1 MGALERIVEALRALI
16 IVQQDVSEL
25 KTKFNEVVEQLIATR
40 ERVVVLEKEVEYLK
54 RELEL
59 REEKIVMNL
68 THQIERRLPP
78 QSS

>member
-1 MGALERIVEALRALI
+1 MSVLERIGEALRALI
-16 IVQQDVSEL
+16 VVHRDVTEL
-25 KTKFNEVVEQLIATR
+25 TTKLNEVVTQLVATR
-40 ERVVVLEKEVEYLK
+40 ERVVALEKDVEYLK

-78 QSS
+78 PSS

>member
-1 MGALERIVEALRALI
+1 MVEALRALI
-16 IVQQDVSEL
+16 TVQQDVTEL
-25 KTKFNEVVEQLIATR
+25 KMTMNEVARQLMATR
-40 ERVVVLEKEVEYLK
+40 ERVVALEKDVEYLK

-78 QSS
+78 QP

>member
-1 MGALERIVEALRALI
+1 MSLLERLFEALQTFITVQHDMAELKTRLNNVMTQLEVSRERIVA
-16 IVQQDVSEL
+16 
-25 KTKFNEVVEQLIATR
+25 
-40 ERVVVLEKEVEYLK
+40 LEKDVEYLK

-78 QSS
+78 QS

>member
-1 MGALERIVEALRALI
+1 MSVLERIGEALRVLI
-16 IVQQDVSEL
+16 VVHRDVTEL
-25 KTKFNEVVEQLIATR
+25 TTKLNEVVTQLVATR
-40 ERVVVLEKEVEYLK
+40 ERVVALEKDVEYLK

-78 QSS
+78 PSS

>member
-1 MGALERIVEALRALI
+1 MSVLERIFEALRTFI
-16 IVQQDVSEL
+16 TVQQDIADV
-25 KTKFNEVVEQLIATR
+25 KTRLNTVVMQLEATR
-40 ERVVVLEKEVEYLK
+40 ERVVPLEKDVEYLK

-78 QSS
+78 QP